1 MTYNTLCKQLALTY
15 DEGEAKAIA
24 RLVYEVR
31 YGLSLTDICLG
42 RDADIDDSDLKQ
54 VTERL
59 KNHEP
64 VQYVLGKTQF
74 CGHTFHTDRRA
85 LIPRPETEELC
96 QWMLST
102 PFSSL
107 LDIGTGSGCIA
118 ITMALAQPKAQITA
132 WDISPDALSLASEN
146 AQNLNAHVDF
156 ILRDALQNHEDDN
169 QRYDIIVSNPPYICQ
184 NEAEAMEKN
193 VLDYEPHTALFVP
206 DSDPLRFYCA
216 IARYALTALLPQGY
230 LYFEINPLYADDL
243 CTMLHNAGFSE
254 VTPRSDAFG
263 KIRFIRCRR

>member
-15 DEGEAKAIA
+15 DESEAKAIA
-24 RLVYEVR
+24 RMVYEVR

-54 VTERL
+54 VAERL

-85 LIPRPETEELC
+85 LIPRPETGELC

-243 CTMLHNAGFSE
+243 CTMLYNAGFSE